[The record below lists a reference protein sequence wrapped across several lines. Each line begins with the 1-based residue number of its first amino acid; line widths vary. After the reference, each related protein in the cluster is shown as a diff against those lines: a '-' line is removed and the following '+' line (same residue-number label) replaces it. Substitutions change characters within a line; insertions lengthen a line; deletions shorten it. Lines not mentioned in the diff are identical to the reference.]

1 MKKLYNAA
9 LGYMVAGLAA
19 GVFVRL
25 YIDQMVHFEGESQ
38 LKLLHFHLLVLGMV
52 VFLLVMALEKAF
64 SLSKS
69 RYFNLFFWHY
79 NGGLV
84 LTTGVMLVHGIM
96 QVQGV
101 KDSAMIA
108 GIAGLGH
115 IILTVGLGFLFAAL
129 YQRAVKEK

>member
-1 MKKLYNAA
+1 
-9 LGYMVAGLAA
+9 
-19 GVFVRL
+19 
-25 YIDQMVHFEGESQ
+25 
-38 LKLLHFHLLVLGMV
+38 MV